1 MKTPP
6 APPRPLPRRKKRG
19 GCCSCCLFLVLAP
32 VILLFVLFL
41 ASWAWPR
48 LRSDPV
54 EKEWKS
60 IPDYYSGAAHP
71 DGGGR
76 GA

>member
-1 MKTPP
+1 M
-6 APPRPLPRRKKRG
+6 
-19 GCCSCCLFLVLAP
+19 LV
-32 VILLFVLFL
+32 VLF

-48 LRSDPV
+48 LRRDPV

-60 IPDYYSGAAHP
+60 IPDYFSVVSHP
-71 DGGGR
+71 GGGGR